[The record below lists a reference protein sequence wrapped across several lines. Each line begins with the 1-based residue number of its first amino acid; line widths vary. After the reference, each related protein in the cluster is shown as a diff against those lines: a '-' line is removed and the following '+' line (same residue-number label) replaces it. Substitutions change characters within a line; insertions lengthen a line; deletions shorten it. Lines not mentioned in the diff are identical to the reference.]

1 LSHDGHT
8 HSGAGAVH
16 RALALPKPAF
26 CVKHLF
32 VMEKTLDIKLT
43 DGEASRIKAVIAK
56 CDEALVRVFKQMKKD
71 QAEIEKL
78 KTETR
83 EILAELKAA

>member
-16 RALALPKPAF
+16 RALALPNPAF
-26 CVKHLF
+26 YVKGF
-32 VMEKTLDIKLT
+32 FMEKTLDIKLT

>member
-1 LSHDGHT
+1 
-8 HSGAGAVH
+8 
-16 RALALPKPAF
+16 
-26 CVKHLF
+26 
-32 VMEKTLDIKLT
+32 MDIKLT

-56 CDEALVRVFKQMKKD
+56 CDEALVRVFKQMKKY